1 MSSVPR
7 HLEFAPPPT
16 PGLLRSLGLAILAH
30 AVLLAVLSTG
40 VQWKRDAVQET
51 FEAELWASVPVQAAA
66 PAPELEPVPVPPK
79 PVPPEPKPE
88 PKPLPKPVP
97 PPPDTSKAEAD
108 IALLK
113 EKAKAKQ
120 LKEKKLALEKAEL
133 EKKKLAELE
142 KEKLAKLEQDKKD
155 KLDKQ
160 KKELAEKQKKEQ
172 TDKLTKAKDE
182 QQRKQDAKEAQLIED
197 QRKAAIKRMAGLAGA
212 GGNAAPGSN
221 STALEAKA
229 PSDSYKGRIRAYI
242 KRFHTYTE
250 TVSGN
255 PTTEIEI
262 RTASDGTIISRK
274 ITKSSGTKSW
284 DDAALNAIDK
294 AEKLPLDE
302 NGRAPPPM
310 ILVWSAQEL
319 AR

>member
-1 MSSVPR
+1 MSTIPR
-7 HLEFAPPPT
+7 HLEFAPPAT

-51 FEAELWASVPVQAAA
+51 FEAELWASVPIQAAA
-66 PAPELEPVPVPPK
+66 PAPEPVTAPEPPK

-88 PKPLPKPVP
+88 PKPVP
-97 PPPDTSKAEAD
+97 PPPDTAKAEAD

-142 KEKLAKLEQDKKD
+142 KEKQAKLEQDKKN

-160 KKELAEKQKKEQ
+160 KKELADKQKKEQ
-172 TDKLTKAKDE
+172 TDKLAKAKE
-182 QQRKQDAKEAQLIED
+182 EEQRKQDL
-197 QRKAAIKRMAGLAGA
+197 KAAQQIDEQRQRTIKRMAGLAGA
-212 GGNAAPGSN
+212 GGNGAPGST
-221 STALEAKA
+221 STALEAK
-229 PSDSYKGRIRAYI
+229 SLSISYVGRIRSYI

-255 PTTEIEI
+255 PSTEIEV
-262 RTASDGTIISRK
+262 RLASDGSILSRK

-284 DDAALNAIDK
+284 DEAALSAIDK

-302 NGRAPPPM
+302 NGRAPSPM
-310 ILVWSAQEL
+310 TIIWSAQEL
-319 AR
+319 TR

>member
-1 MSSVPR
+1 V
-7 HLEFAPPPT
+7 
-16 PGLLRSLGLAILAH
+16 
-30 AVLLAVLSTG
+30 G

-51 FEAELWASVPVQAAA
+51 FQAELWASVPIQAAA
-66 PAPELEPVPVPPK
+66 PAPEAVAAPEPK
-79 PVPPEPKPE
+79 PVPAAKPE
-88 PKPLPKPVP
+88 PKPAPKPAP
-97 PPPDTSKAEAD
+97 PPPDTTKADAD
-108 IALLK
+108 IAQLK

-142 KEKLAKLEQDKKD
+142 KEKQAKLEQDKKD

-160 KKELAEKQKKEQ
+160 KKEQA
-172 TDKLTKAKDE
+172 DKLAKAKE
-182 QQRKQDAKEAQLIED
+182 ELQRKQEAKDTQLIED
-197 QRKAAIKRMAGLAGA
+197 QRKATLKRMAGLAGT
-212 GGNAAPGSN
+212 GGNGAPGST

-262 RTASDGTIISRK
+262 RTASDGSIMSRK

-284 DDAALNAIDK
+284 DDAAISAIDK

-302 NGRAPPPM
+302 NGRAPTPM

-319 AR
+319 GR